1 MLFTRVFKSLLHKYQ
16 VKSYFIGTES
26 QNQSTLTR
34 KQRISYFLAQ
44 ITVKG
49 MMQDITIYRRSLVNK
64 GEIYA
69 REQAILEL
77 VLADF
82 MIFRLSTFSQF
93 KNYLFSLPVY
103 NTIYQAKKKIN
114 ITASMYSKAIDY
126 MMKLRNAQVIAALK
140 ETITIT
146 IKKIK
151 SPIEQ

>member
-1 MLFTRVFKSLLHKYQ
+1 
-16 VKSYFIGTES
+16 
-26 QNQSTLTR
+26 
-34 KQRISYFLAQ
+34 
-44 ITVKG
+44 
-49 MMQDITIYRRSLVNK
+49 MQDITIYRRSLVNK

-93 KNYLFSLPVY
+93 KNYLYNLPVY

-126 MMKLRNAQVIAALK
+126 TMKLRNVPVIIVLK
-140 ETITIT
+140 EKIATTIN
-146 IKKIK
+146 KIK
-151 SPIEQ
+151 VPTTPQS